1 MYWPSRVQ
9 RLMRSVCGT
18 RKVSW
23 LSITPDQVATETRED
38 GEAPGARSRPGQQGV
53 AEEGPAVRAA
63 RWPLRTRGEA
73 PQVGKC
79 GLEHGVRRFPGPSA
93 ACARLTSPGAG
104 SLGLFRKVRAV
115 NRLRST
121 ATGRDSIPFWDEC
134 PAVCEAR
141 RFLGRI

>member
-9 RLMRSVCGT
+9 RLMRSGRGT
-18 RKVSW
+18 RKVS
-23 LSITPDQVATETRED
+23 LPSIAPDQVATETRED
-38 GEAPGARSRPGQQGV
+38 GEASGARSRPGQQGF

-115 NRLRST
+115 NRLRSQRQGGIRFPSGT
-121 ATGRDSIPFWDEC
+121 NALLSVKPGDS
-134 PAVCEAR
+134 
-141 RFLGRI
+141 